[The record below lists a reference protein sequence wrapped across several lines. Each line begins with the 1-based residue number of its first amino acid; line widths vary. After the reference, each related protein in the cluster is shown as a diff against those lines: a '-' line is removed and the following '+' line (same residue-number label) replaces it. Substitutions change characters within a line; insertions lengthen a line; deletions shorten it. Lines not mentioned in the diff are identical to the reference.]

1 MTKLLMLNVQPAL
14 ALLNNMND
22 NEINLHFILSI
33 PEANSILQ
41 ALQELPAKICNPL
54 SEKIKQQADSQIE
67 QMKQK
72 QEEEL
77 KQKQAENPDAL
88 VLDANMVPV
97 GFAPQ

>member
-1 MTKLLMLNVQPAL
+1 
-14 ALLNNMND
+14 MND

-72 QEEEL
+72 HDEEL
-77 KQKQAENPDAL
+77 KQKQADNPDAL
-88 VLDANMVPV
+88 VLDGNMVPV
-97 GFAPQ
+97 GFAAQ